1 MEVLVTRNKELS
13 VIANKLRKNHFLTL
27 HSTRAMEE
35 VESFLMAHFLPA
47 LTEEGFNAKAG
58 FLWKI
63 VELHLDTQNPI
74 ALLAQVLGGYKVLYQ
89 GKVKTNFEEQLYKTL
104 QEQTNGLVQV
114 YRQSEYIQRY
124 NLLLLIRN
132 WERIAFAK
140 DWDEMLHFVDSLIKA
155 INNPSVAIY
164 IVAPASKSTLD
175 VLAALPAQFQESRSR
190 EISDAQY
197 LANNSKDA
205 YKKELA
211 RKKLEKIDSEKQL
224 LQDFVQLIY
233 SNIYEVH
240 ALNEVEIAQTLRKTA
255 TQRNIHIDE
264 KVFDKLIEE
273 LYFTEKEQ
281 LEHVKNSLF
290 KMRSGL
296 SPLPLKIDKKEPIR
310 LGGLDAT
317 KPEKKEETISR
328 PVTAPTIAPNMPLAS
343 SSSSAV
349 STASSGGLAQ
359 KADHALNTL
368 KTNYQRGICE
378 RLFKTITVYN
388 FLQKSYESP
397 KTRLDSIRDSDN
409 ATIPAQEVMKVA
421 IPFIDAGLLISSA
434 GTLNTDSLVWL
445 ANTDLVEKWKLLHSW
460 AKVEDKD
467 GEGYLELSRRATE
480 YFQTKTTEKLLQG
493 KALEDMINWYQRV
506 KPTKDWAG
514 RYDLNFERA
523 MEYFKASI
531 NYKEEMAKAPRAV
544 VAPSSLGG
552 TSTTPVVKSEERT
565 NVSVPVSSTPSP
577 IVGRK
582 EEEIP
587 EDTNTSTYKL
597 LSQLTFK
604 YYQAVSP
611 DRLIPAKNLPSILNW
626 LDTFKPTPEWAAQFD
641 SNYERVMK
649 FIIESK
655 NYVQAP
661 PPPVVQAPPPPVVQA
676 PPPPVVQAPPPP
688 VVQAPP
694 PPVVQAP
701 PPPVIQ
707 APPPPVV
714 QAPPP
719 PVEETPIARPKIVI
733 KPRSI

>member
-63 VELHLDTQNPI
+63 VELELDTKNPTV
-74 ALLAQVLGGYKVLYQ
+74 ALAQALSNYEVLYH
-89 GKVKTNFEEQLYKTL
+89 GRIKTNFEEQLYKTL
-104 QEQTNGLVQV
+104 QEQTNGLIQA

-140 DWDEMLHFVDSLIKA
+140 DWGEVLHFVASLMKA
-155 INNPSVAIY
+155 INNASVAIY
-164 IVAPASKSTLD
+164 IVAPASKATLD
-175 VLAALPAQFQESRSR
+175 TLATLPAQFHESRSR

-197 LANNSKDA
+197 SAINARDP
-205 YKKELA
+205 YKKEVA
-211 RKKLEKIDSEKQL
+211 RKYLEKTNAEKQL
-224 LQDFVQLIY
+224 LQDFVYLIY
-233 SNIYEVH
+233 NNIYEIH

-255 TQRNIHIDE
+255 TNRNIHIDE
-264 KVFDKLIEE
+264 KIFDKLIEE

-281 LEHVKNSLF
+281 LEHVKNCLF

-310 LGGLDAT
+310 LGGLDPI
-317 KPEKKEETISR
+317 KSEKKEETISR
-328 PVTAPTIAPNMPLAS
+328 PIATPSVAPNVPLAPS
-343 SSSSAV
+343 NP
-349 STASSGGLAQ
+349 STVAIASSGGLA
-359 KADHALNTL
+359 KKGDNVLNAL

-388 FLQKSYESP
+388 FLQKCYESP
-397 KTRLDSIRDSDN
+397 KTRLDAIRDGDN
-409 ATIPAQEVMKVA
+409 APIPAQEVMKVA
-421 IPFIDAGLLISSA
+421 MPFIDAGILSSSV

-445 ANTDLVEKWKLLHSW
+445 ANTDLVEDWKMLQSW

-467 GEGYLELSRRATE
+467 GESYVELSRRATE
-480 YFQTKTTEKLLQG
+480 YFQTKAKEKLLQG
-493 KALEDMINWYQRV
+493 KALEDTINWYQRV
-506 KPTKDWAG
+506 KPSKDWAG

-531 NYKEEMAKAPRAV
+531 THKEEMAKAQKALV
-544 VAPSSLGG
+544 TPSSLGG
-552 TSTTPVVKSEERT
+552 VSTTPITKPEEPT
-565 NVSVPVSSTPSP
+565 IASVPVSSTPTP
-577 IVGRK
+577 VVGRK

-587 EDTNTSTYKL
+587 DDTNTSTYKL

-626 LDTFKPTPEWAAQFD
+626 LDTFKPTAEWAAQFD
-641 SNYERVMK
+641 ANYERVMK

-655 NYVQAP
+655 NYVEKPPAPVVQAPP
-661 PPPVVQAPPPPVVQA
+661 PPPVVQAP
-676 PPPPVVQAPPPP
+676 
-688 VVQAPP
+688 PP

-701 PPPVIQ
+701 PPPVI
-707 APPPPVV
+707 
-714 QAPPP
+714 
-719 PVEETPIARPKIVI
+719 VEETTIARPKIVI